1 MPFVYMIRD
10 MNNRLYVG
18 ASNDPQKR
26 LRDHNSK
33 RGASFTKIGNFN
45 IVFLEEYLTFSEA
58 RKREN
63 QIKKWRREKK
73 DFLINMYANGLKTKM
88 SDL

>member
-18 ASNDPQKR
+18 VSNDPQKR
-26 LRDHNSK
+26 LYDHNSK
-33 RGASFTKIGNFN
+33 RGASFTKIGGFS

-73 DFLINMYANGLKTKM
+73 DFLINMYANGFETKM
-88 SDL
+88 

>member
-1 MPFVYMIRD
+1 MIKD
-10 MNNRLYVG
+10 DKDRLYVG
-18 ASNDPQKR
+18 VSNDPQKR
-26 LRDHNSK
+26 LYDHNSK
-33 RGASFTKIGNFN
+33 RGASFTKIGEFS

-73 DFLINMYANGLKTKM
+73 DFLINMYAKGFETKM
-88 SDL
+88 

>member
-1 MPFVYMIRD
+1 MIKD
-10 MNNRLYVG
+10 DKDRLYVG
-18 ASNDPQKR
+18 VSNDPQKR
-26 LRDHNSK
+26 LYDHNSK
-33 RGASFTKIGNFN
+33 RGASFTKIGEFS

-73 DFLINMYANGLKTKM
+73 DFLINMYANGFETKM
-88 SDL
+88 

>member
-1 MPFVYMIRD
+1 MTYVYMIKD
-10 MNNRLYVG
+10 DKDRLYVG
-18 ASNDPQKR
+18 VSNDPQKR
-26 LRDHNSK
+26 LYDHNSK
-33 RGASFTKIGNFN
+33 RGASFTKIGEFS

-73 DFLINMYANGLKTKM
+73 DFLINMYAKGFETKM
-88 SDL
+88 